1 MKKILGLISVLIP
14 TVLAVFIINFLF
26 DIISLDIQGLP
37 IVLPFILC
45 PLGAA
50 LGFLGYKMNQDKI
63 SLVGIIFNIILFVFP
78 ILYNIIVILT
88 QGA

>member
-1 MKKILGLISVLIP
+1 MKKTLGLISVLIP

-26 DIISLDIQGLP
+26 DIISLNIQGLP
-37 IVLPFILC
+37 IILPFILC
-45 PLGAA
+45 PLGVA